1 MKTALLILTLP
12 ALLAITEGVSFHA
25 KNRSNGNVT
34 LVASVS
40 SLPASTVKV
49 VTVPL
54 AAPLSFKRY
63 AYYVVLTLDGLDL
76 PVEAHMAML
85 TTN

>member
-1 MKTALLILTLP
+1 VVAKLY
-12 ALLAITEGVSFHA
+12 A

-40 SLPASTVKV
+40 SLPATTVKV